1 MCMGGKTH
9 SKSYKP
15 GDMRG
20 RSGRCG
26 GNPNTAV
33 EVGFHLHR
41 QPLRTVLRALASER
55 SQGAGSHSVHKYS
68 LSSVLLG
75 TRLFFLLLLYFFL
88 FRRLHIFL
96 FQGCFFQFTVSGK
109 SRSSEMGAAGRG
121 MHRGGGGEL
130 DRLFCS
136 SRFTQTQEGMRQG

>member
-20 RSGRCG
+20 RSGRCS
-26 GNPNTAV
+26 GNPNTVV

-41 QPLRTVLRALASER
+41 QPLRTVLKALASER

-96 FQGCFFQFTVSGK
+96 FQGCFFSLLFQGK
-109 SRSSEMGAAGRG
+109 AGLLKWVQQAGACTGEEAESWTGCFVLPASHRRRRG
-121 MHRGGGGEL
+121 
-130 DRLFCS
+130 
-136 SRFTQTQEGMRQG
+136 